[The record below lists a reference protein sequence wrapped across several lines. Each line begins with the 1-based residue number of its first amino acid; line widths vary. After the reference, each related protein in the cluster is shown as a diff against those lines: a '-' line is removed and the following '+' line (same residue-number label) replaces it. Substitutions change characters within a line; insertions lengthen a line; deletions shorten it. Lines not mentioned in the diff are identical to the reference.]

1 MADPEPAPL
10 TPRQQAVLT
19 QIQNASDAEFD
30 TTYLTAQH
38 KAHEELYTLQ
48 QEFIGSNPVYSNQL
62 VHTALVALCFSSRN
76 HLYILQQLLATGA

>member
-62 VHTALVALCFSSRN
+62 VHTALVASAFIQN